1 MQKWEKY
8 WLSFTT
14 RILNRQKPIY
24 TITSIG
30 PLNGPPDSRCVGFF
44 YNLKRA
50 QKIVKWNEGD
60 LYEMGSYPY
69 CVIEETKPG
78 IYSYIKG
85 FRKEW
90 WYRYNTDADEYVP
103 CEKPPEKSNVI
114 GFGIG

>member
-1 MQKWEKY
+1 
-8 WLSFTT
+8 
-14 RILNRQKPIY
+14 
-24 TITSIG
+24 
-30 PLNGPPDSRCVGFF
+30 
-44 YNLKRA
+44 
-50 QKIVKWNEGD
+50 
-60 LYEMGSYPY
+60 MGSYPY